1 MSRLPDAAD
10 LLQTARAALLE
21 KLLPAL
27 PMELHYEARMLANAL
42 AIAARESAAPGPID
56 GPDERALAAAI
67 RAGEH
72 DRGTARARLLALTR
86 AKLAISNPRLLE
98 SYASLF
104 D

>member
-27 PMELHYEARMLANAL
+27 PAELHYKARMIANAL
-42 AIAARESAAPGPID
+42 AIAARESAAPVSPQA
-56 GPDERALAAAI
+56 PDERRLAAAI

-72 DRGTARARLLALTR
+72 DLGSARTSLLALTR
-86 AKLAISNPRLLE
+86 AKLAVSNPRLLE
-98 SYASLF
+98 SYASLVE
-104 D
+104 